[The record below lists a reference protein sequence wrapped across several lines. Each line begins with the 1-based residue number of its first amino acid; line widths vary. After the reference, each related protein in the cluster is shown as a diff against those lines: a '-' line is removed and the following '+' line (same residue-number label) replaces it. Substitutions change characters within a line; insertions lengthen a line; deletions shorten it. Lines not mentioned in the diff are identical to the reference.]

1 MSADDEERRVLL
13 TGPASERAAKR
24 WIDAVHATPGWN
36 PVHLPLVH
44 IVGRAIDPRH
54 VRDAPG
60 LVAVTSQNALPA
72 LKRLWEQREDVKRA
86 PHAAVGAATARAM
99 RALGVIPVLVGEP
112 GDEGAVQLAKAIVDR
127 TEDGQTV
134 LWPRGDRATELHE
147 RLVAAGRR
155 VNAPVAYRTEDVEDS
170 VLPGRLSAAFFA
182 SPSAVGVWLRTTD
195 APRVVAIAIG
205 QTTHAELAPEYAR
218 FTRIVRLAQPNP
230 RALADALSQL

>member
-1 MSADDEERRVLL
+1 MSAASEGKRVLL

-24 WIDAVHATPGWN
+24 WVDAVYTAPGWA
-36 PVHLPLVH
+36 PIHLPLVR

-86 PHAAVGAATARAM
+86 PHAAVGVATARAM
-99 RALGVIPVLVGEP
+99 RAMGVDPTLVGEP
-112 GDEGAVQLAKAIVDR
+112 GDEGAVQLAKAIVER
-127 TEDGQTV
+127 TNDGETV
-134 LWPRGDRATELHE
+134 LWPRGDRATELRE
-147 RLVAAGRR
+147 RLVTAGRR
-155 VNAPVAYRTEDVEDS
+155 VDAPVAYRTEDVEDS
-170 VLPGRLSAAFFA
+170 VLPGRLAAAFFA
-182 SPSAVGVWLRTTD
+182 SPSAVSVWLRTPD
-195 APRVVAIAIG
+195 APRVAAIAIG

-230 RALADALSQL
+230 RALADALSML